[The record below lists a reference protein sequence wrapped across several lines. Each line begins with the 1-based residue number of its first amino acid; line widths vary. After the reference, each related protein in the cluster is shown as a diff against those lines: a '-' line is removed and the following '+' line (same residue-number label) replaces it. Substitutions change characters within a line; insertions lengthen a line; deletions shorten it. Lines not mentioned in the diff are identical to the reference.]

1 MMNRMNKAD
10 AVFAA
15 RAAEGARVIL
25 DAVFA
30 GEGGSLNRSC
40 ISSKF

>member
-10 AVFAA
+10 AAFAA
-15 RAAEGARVIL
+15 RAAEGACVIL